1 MNMSELLHLTID
13 KHASDLHLAVGRPPM
28 LRIDGKMVQTGFEN
42 LTPDESK
49 RLIYSV
55 LRDDQKQKFETEK
68 ELDFS
73 LSLHEFGRFRVNVH
87 YQRGTVAAAFRTIP
101 SRIPTLEEL
110 RLPDVIPSILDHTS
124 GLILVTGPTGSG
136 KSTSLAAMIDYVN
149 DRRTDHIITVED
161 PIEYLHKHKQCM
173 IEQREIAA
181 DTDSFVKALK
191 YVLRQDP
198 DVILIGEM
206 RDLETISAA
215 LTAAETGH
223 LVLATLH
230 TIDTSQTI
238 DRVVDVFPPHQ
249 QQQIRTQL
257 ANALLAVFCQ
267 RLLPMASGSGRVA
280 AVEVMVSTSAIATL
294 IREGKTHQILSTLE
308 TSMGKGMQTM
318 DRALGN
324 LVRRNM
330 VTFEEASKY
339 AKKPEELS
347 RYT

>member
-1 MNMSELLHLTID
+1 MNMSELLHLTLD
-13 KHASDLHLAVGRPPM
+13 KNASDLHITVGRPPM
-28 LRIDGKMVQTGFEN
+28 LRIDGKLVPTGFEN
-42 LTPDESK
+42 LSPDESK

-55 LRDDQKQKFETEK
+55 ISDFQRQKFELDK

-87 YQRGTVAAAFRTIP
+87 YQRGTVAAALRTIP
-101 SRIPTLEEL
+101 MKILTLDEL
-110 RLPDVIPSILDHTS
+110 RLPEVIPSILDHTS

-136 KSTSLAAMIDYVN
+136 KSTTLAGMIDYIN
-149 DRRTDHIITVED
+149 EKRTDHIITVED
-161 PIEYLHKHKQCM
+161 PIEYLHKHKNCV
-173 IEQREIAA
+173 IEQREVVA
-181 DTDSFVKALK
+181 DTNSFVAALK

-198 DVILIGEM
+198 DIILIGEM

-230 TIDTSQTI
+230 TIDTAQTV

-257 ANALLAVFCQ
+257 ANVLLAVFCQ
-267 RLLPMASGSGRVA
+267 RLLPMASGTGRVA
-280 AVEVMVSTSAIATL
+280 AVEVMVSTPAIATL
-294 IREGKTHQILSTLE
+294 IREGKTHQILSTIE

-324 LVRRNM
+324 LIRRRLIT
-330 VTFEEASKY
+330 VEEASKY
-339 AKKPEELS
+339 AKKPEELN
-347 RYT
+347 RYM